1 MCSVSFCAHT
11 HICDYEHVC
20 VNTQICVFGPVL
32 CVLKNV
38 CVCTGRSSIPNRR
51 VARPFTVHSWPG
63 LDTTCSDCN
72 PGRHLTKV
80 CGRSHPKVQGQAE
93 RLLVWVLG
101 RALDGTS
108 PPACGVVLGR
118 DQLCHQSRHPGL
130 ECPTSASAQ
139 LSQWEKSAFVE
150 ASRRSPQICARI

>member
-1 MCSVSFCAHT
+1 MCLGLYYVSLRMC
-11 HICDYEHVC
+11 
-20 VNTQICVFGPVL
+20 
-32 CVLKNV
+32 V
-38 CVCTGRSSIPNRR
+38 CVCTQMCTARCSFPNRR

-63 LDTTCSDCN
+63 LDTTRSDCN

-101 RALDGTS
+101 RALDGIS

-130 ECPTSASAQ
+130 ECPTPASAQ
-139 LSQWEKSAFVE
+139 LSQREKSAFVE
-150 ASRRSPQICARI
+150 ASRSSPQSCARI